1 MLGPARACTRNR
13 SEKKPPRC
21 VAKPSSPA
29 IQPLGRR
36 RTPTRGLG
44 RSGRPRV
51 ARLIAQFTG
60 RELGQAVRLS
70 VYDSYLEIAME
81 SGPEGV
87 AVRVPMEELGRVAVE
102 EVVGIPML
110 IIEDVEGILVAGLR
124 MEAPDARQ
132 AESLIGQL
140 RES

>member
-1 MLGPARACTRNR
+1 M
-13 SEKKPPRC
+13 
-21 VAKPSSPA
+21 
-29 IQPLGRR
+29 
-36 RTPTRGLG
+36 
-44 RSGRPRV
+44 